1 MLPTWRR
8 KADSVWGYDNV
19 WNIGEPA
26 QRSKYMSRIWQRN
39 FNNSADIAGAI
50 YLVVTLAILAAFVV
64 LVFGSS
70 RAHAQAGVAETVSIV
85 TTSNVSGAGSCT
97 GGGCTATNV
106 ATIKVNQ
113 YRKSLTFDNTGN
125 SINVGF
131 CFGTC
136 TAAIGVGGTQT
147 LAAGTNAFWPAGSAP
162 NAAIVFISA
171 SGTPAVTVREGK

>member
-1 MLPTWRR
+1 MSHTWLLER
-8 KADSVWGYDNV
+8 AFFTLVG
-19 WNIGEPA
+19 IGLCILVA
-26 QRSKYMSRIWQRN
+26 
-39 FNNSADIAGAI
+39 IA
-50 YLVVTLAILAAFVV
+50 TLGIVHFTV
-64 LVFGSS
+64 S
-70 RAHAQAGVAETVSIV
+70 RAHAQAGVAETVSVV
-85 TTSNVSGAGSCT
+85 TTSTASGVGSCT

-106 ATIKVNQ
+106 ATIKLNQ